1 MDLERRE
8 RELREREEAVRGR
21 EAAVGAKE
29 NNWPPCESC
38 SIGDQGLQ
46 DER

>member
-8 RELREREEAVRGR
+8 RELREREEAIRGR

-29 NNWPPCESC
+29 NNWPPCEC
-38 SIGDQGLQ
+38 EFQF
-46 DER
+46 